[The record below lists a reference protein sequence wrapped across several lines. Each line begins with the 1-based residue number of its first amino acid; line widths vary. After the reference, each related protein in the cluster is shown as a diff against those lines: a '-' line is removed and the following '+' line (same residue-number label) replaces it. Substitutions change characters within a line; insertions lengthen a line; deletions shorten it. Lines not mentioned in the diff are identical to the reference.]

1 MLLGSDWEKRWYQWS
16 SLYRATTDR
25 VKIMQND
32 TIFLEPVAHV
42 LHQQYEIHLKENIHK
57 MWTHTHNL
65 PACTGR
71 HCYFGMWHKVVLVFH
86 WGQHHWVTPFI
97 RSLHYV
103 SSWWSN
109 VTLAF
114 PPTAF
119 WFSHWLANCIL
130 VLCSNMDRQMRSC
143 HGADFFNVCLCC
155 YQGLLSIVWGDVL
168 PARIEEAF
176 VRVWRHRQITN
187 NYIVSDICLDFLRS
201 SPCLWLTCLIR
212 CWDWR
217 R

>member
-1 MLLGSDWEKRWYQWS
+1 M
-16 SLYRATTDR
+16 
-25 VKIMQND
+25 N
-32 TIFLEPVAHV
+32 
-42 LHQQYEIHLKENIHK
+42 
-57 MWTHTHNL
+57 THTTCL
-65 PACTGR
+65 PALDVIAISACDTMLY
-71 HCYFGMWHKVVLVFH
+71 CYFTG
-86 WGQHHWVTPFI
+86 GQHHWVTPFI

-143 HGADFFNVCLCC
+143 HGADFFSVCLCC

-212 CWDWR
+212 CWDWQR
-217 R
+217 